1 LLRWILRPSRKLEQ
15 MRGPRMGPD
24 ARDCHSRFQRAELG
38 ASHMCARIYF
48 HTYVDVTSVIYQK
61 DNA

>member
-1 LLRWILRPSRKLEQ
+1 MTANPGCVTPVSQ
-15 MRGPRMGPD
+15 G
-24 ARDCHSRFQRAELG
+24 AEPG

-61 DNA
+61 KNA